1 MQEDTIGCLE
11 ANDRDCFQIH
21 LQDTQVLWA
30 TQVVIGDLA
39 IGDYAHESMQMIVGS
54 PVGT

>member
-21 LQDTQVLWA
+21 IQDTQVLWA